1 MSEKLVEIS
10 GVHFSYGP
18 SPLLADIN
26 LTIREGDFVGV
37 VGANGSGK
45 TTLVK
50 LLLGHLLPQKG
61 TIRHYCDG
69 KPIAA
74 PQIGYLPQYAA
85 VDKSFP
91 LSVREVVE
99 TGLLSPR
106 TMWRPFLSS
115 DDRRR
120 VDAII
125 EQMGLSALSDK
136 AIGSLSGGEL
146 QKAILARAIVSSPRL
161 LLLDEPDTYLD
172 SCSQENLY
180 DFLKKI
186 NKNCAIVLVSHDVS
200 AVSERCNLIVSVNR
214 TLQTCSDFFKN
225 ASLITAAK

>member
-1 MSEKLVEIS
+1 MGEKLVEIS
-10 GVHFSYGP
+10 GVDFSYGS
-18 SPLLADIN
+18 SPLLTDIN

-50 LLLGHLLPQKG
+50 LLLGHLTPQKG
-61 TIRHYCDG
+61 TIRHFCDG
-69 KPIAA
+69 KYVTA

-99 TGLLSPR
+99 TGLLTPR
-106 TMWRPFLSS
+106 TMWAPFLSS
-115 DDRRR
+115 SDRRR

-125 EQMGLSALSDK
+125 EQMGLSALVSK
-136 AIGSLSGGEL
+136 PIGSLSGGEL
-146 QKAILARAIVSSPRL
+146 QKTILARAIVSSPRL

-172 SCSQENLY
+172 SCSQEHLY
-180 DFLKKI
+180 DFLKNI

-200 AVSERCNLIVSVNR
+200 AVSQRCNIVATVNR
-214 TLQTCSDFFKN
+214 TLHLSGE
-225 ASLITAAK
+225 

>member
-10 GVHFSYGP
+10 GVEFSYNS
-18 SPLLADIN
+18 SPLLTDVN
-26 LTIREGDFVGV
+26 LCIHEGDFVGV

-50 LLLGHLLPQKG
+50 LLLGHLSPQKG
-61 TIRHYCDG
+61 TVSHYCDG
-69 KPIAA
+69 IRVVA

-99 TGLLSPR
+99 TGLLTPR
-106 TMWRPFLSS
+106 TMWRPFISLA
-115 DDRRR
+115 DRRR
-120 VDAII
+120 VDAIL
-125 EQMGLSALSDK
+125 EQMGLASLSHK
-136 AIGSLSGGEL
+136 PIGTLSGGEL
-146 QKAILARAIVSSPRL
+146 QKTILARAIVSSPRL

-180 DFLKKI
+180 EFLKDI
-186 NKNCAIVLVSHDVS
+186 NKNCAIMLVSHDVS
-200 AVSERCNLIVSVNR
+200 AVTGKCNLVVTVNR
-214 TLQTCSDFFKN
+214 TLQVQRNF
-225 ASLITAAK
+225 

>member
-18 SPLLADIN
+18 SPLLTDIN

-61 TIRHYCDG
+61 IIRHYCDG

-125 EQMGLSALSDK
+125 EQMGLSALSGK

-200 AVSERCNLIVSVNR
+200 AVSERCNLVVSVNH
-214 TLQTCSDFFKN
+214 TLQPCGDFSKKCS
-225 ASLITAAK
+225 L